1 MDVNRLYLLII
12 LVLSP
17 DMSKMNPSRMC
28 DRGLIRL
35 YVTFAR
41 VMEKEAAQCSDLPPL
56 PVPITLP
63 NVAVTVADWKN
74 KTEFQ
79 QGTEVLSHL
88 DLLLNAAQKLKIT
101 DCISHLLVKL
111 SRKIKETRG
120 IVKKALQMVRW
131 STALLQEGGYHGF
144 ESDSLTSPPQEV
156 SLLPMDDP
164 HTSTSDSTEIFSRFH
179 KLLQGKVSLL
189 LQRLREA
196 SCR

>member
-41 VMEKEAAQCSDLPPL
+41 VMEKEA
-56 PVPITLP
+56 
-63 NVAVTVADWKN
+63 
-74 KTEFQ
+74 EFQ

-131 STALLQEGGYHGF
+131 STALFQEGGYHGF

-156 SLLPMDDP
+156 SLLPMDDL

>member
-41 VMEKEAAQCSDLPPL
+41 VMEKEA
-56 PVPITLP
+56 
-63 NVAVTVADWKN
+63 
-74 KTEFQ
+74 EFQ

-120 IVKKALQMVRW
+120 IVKKALQM
-131 STALLQEGGYHGF
+131 
-144 ESDSLTSPPQEV
+144 EV
-156 SLLPMDDP
+156 SLLPMDDL

>member
-120 IVKKALQMVRW
+120 IVKKALQM
-131 STALLQEGGYHGF
+131 
-144 ESDSLTSPPQEV
+144 EV